1 MKGFAD
7 SSALVKLYAQEV
19 DSDKVERLSTIVVSA
34 LCRVEVLSGLWRK
47 SSAGEMDRADAELL
61 SRVFET
67 DLFDQKDAS
76 RSFSAIP
83 VSGQILERAASLVP
97 IHSLRSLDAIQL
109 ASAMFA
115 READPEC
122 RTFAC
127 FDRRLAVKRP
137 KSDPAG
143 DRNLF

>member
-1 MKGFAD
+1 MKAFAD
-7 SSALVKLYAQEV
+7 SSALVKLYVPEV
-19 DSDKVERLSTIVVSA
+19 DSVEVESLDTIVVSA

-47 SSAGEMDRADAELL
+47 SSAGEMDSADAELL
-61 SRVFET
+61 SRMFEA
-67 DLFDQKDAS
+67 DLFGQSDAA
-76 RSFSAIP
+76 RSISAIP
-83 VSGQILERAASLVP
+83 VSAQILERAASLVP

-127 FDRRLAVKRP
+127 FDSRLAEAARQQGFQLV
-137 KSDPAG
+137 STS
-143 DRNLF
+143 